1 VFQAK
6 VRFKVLV
13 LLIVPV
19 LFISQNVMS
28 DMRQMPAYLVGSP
41 SEQLDFQQAISA
53 SGISSSAVEGLF
65 GLCQIFVFALGLL
78 EFARPLTSEGM
89 VDQPF
94 FF

>member
-13 LLIVPV
+13 LLVVPV

-41 SEQLDFQQAISA
+41 SEQLDF
-53 SGISSSAVEGLF
+53 
-65 GLCQIFVFALGLL
+65 
-78 EFARPLTSEGM
+78 
-89 VDQPF
+89 
-94 FF
+94 